1 MQENTLNN
9 EPLPPPSSPPKL
21 VTNYSIYEESL
32 YSIWGVLNPVQD
44 YIRRTASIKDIN
56 IKEKYKPDERDNI
69 KILSL
74 NNFNLQS
81 ESLISHASLVIDS
94 YINKKKYS
102 IGFGSG
108 TGNKLCIYSPDPVLI
123 TFLRNY
129 RQSIDNVPLVYQQTG
144 IDEGSIEKLNTYLNA
159 NGTTVSFPA
168 RRHVLKVC
176 YNDLYYNRILSR
188 QQNGFN
194 CWTALEDIFP
204 NSTESINALYR
215 EMIELNPRSLASF
228 FRGGQ
233 RKSKKDKRNKSKRCK
248 RNKSKKFKRIKKKCK
263 HRL

>member
-1 MQENTLNN
+1 MQNNRTL
-9 EPLPPPSSPPKL
+9 PPSSPPNL
-21 VTNYSIYEESL
+21 DINYSIFEESPFDEQL
-32 YSIWGVLNPVQD
+32 YSIWGVLAPVKN
-44 YIRRTASIKDIN
+44 YLTRKRKPPSNMEHIN
-56 IKEKYKPDERDNI
+56 IKEKYKPNERDNI

-81 ESLISHASLVIDS
+81 ESLISHASLIIDS

-129 RQSIDNVPLVYQQTG
+129 RQSIDNVPLVYEQNE
-144 IDEGSIEKLNTYLNA
+144 IDESSIEKLNTYLNA
-159 NGTTVSFPA
+159 IDTTVLFPA
-168 RRHVLKVC
+168 RRPVLKVC

-204 NSTESINALYR
+204 NSTERINALSG
-215 EMIELNPRSLASF
+215 EITGFNPRSLASF
-228 FRGGQ
+228 LRGGQ
-233 RKSKKDKRNKSKRCK
+233 RKSKKFK
-248 RNKSKKFKRIKKKCK
+248 RNKSKKFKRNKSKKFKRNKKKM
-263 HRL
+263 